1 MASSSSG
8 YSFTSLPTEIIEEI
22 FYHIP
27 MPDLLR
33 NTSLVCK
40 HWHAIIATNTF
51 SAYRKNYYKYKIDPE
66 QAKRDPFFTRF
77 LDHGPDSPYL
87 QDGERINNSVRFF
100 KNPRLGLNGTR
111 DMEMIVPWIIRFV
124 CDKFEG
130 DFSQVKKHSKYEFAA
145 EWMKEML
152 PEVAQQNTSAGI
164 VALLCAVAEN
174 VWDVREVILALTLKR
189 KCRVKDI
196 SEILYCIATA
206 FLYFHVQFKYPVQ
219 MRQHFLLYQALY
231 YHENDWTYDASL
243 ESSSPSPTRKRKA
256 GQSTLLNFK
265 GFTTSKKSVGS
276 TPTAEQL
283 AIVKQPLIPGSGT
296 VTKIVAFAG
305 TGKTTTLIRL
315 AEQNPHLK
323 FLVVVYNKSAKEHA
337 QESFPKNGNVKCIT
351 AHGMAMSKR
360 GFKYVKKL
368 TPDLKTTDIIEADVI
383 PKPKKEN
390 VKKSS
395 KKKPAEE
402 ETHSYHRVAA
412 MVRKTLNNFMC
423 SKEVEFSRE
432 EHVPSSWPEARGLP
446 VAPEVQDT
454 VLQAAVSAWDAMAD
468 PSSTRL
474 RITHDGYLK
483 VWQIS
488 NPNLQWVWEHD
499 VLLIDEAQDMNPAM
513 LDIFLKQ
520 TKTPKIFV
528 GDPHQQIYLFRGAVN
543 ALDLVE
549 ANKVFYLTQSFRFG
563 PEIAYVANCV
573 LEHLKGE
580 EKKTIVGGKKIDKL
594 IYYDMKPEKGG
605 QVAILA
611 RKNSTLFS
619 EAIKRLIIQ
628 HEQSSTRRT
637 GFFIGGTDHFD
648 DLLQI
653 LFLKS
658 GEKQKMTKYKKF
670 ASYAALKAF
679 AKNTDDA
686 TLIGKIN
693 TVEEHGKS
701 LPHYVEKLRN
711 LCSGKNIRNADYVF
725 STIHKAKGLEW
736 DSVVIV
742 DDFDWIGTYYD
753 SSCEH
758 KPWYEVIK
766 YGDEFDLPEDQ
777 KNMLYVAVTRARKNL
792 KMTYHLM
799 QILIRTGDDQWRVGV
814 RGGPSMCDEECPGC
828 ARCGCCEECDDDFR
842 EDYPF
847 YLKGPEH
854 LPRRISYLC
863 PRHCGK
869 HRGGLFQRFIVG
881 PKTMSEFEECNV
893 AKPPRQM
900 LLAMIAMQ
908 WAAEEEEWETEEEE
922 EYYE

>member
-1 MASSSSG
+1 M
-8 YSFTSLPTEIIEEI
+8 EE
-22 FYHIP
+22 
-27 MPDLLR
+27 
-33 NTSLVCK
+33 V
-40 HWHAIIATNTF
+40 
-51 SAYRKNYYKYKIDPE
+51 
-66 QAKRDPFFTRF
+66 
-77 LDHGPDSPYL
+77 
-87 QDGERINNSVRFF
+87 
-100 KNPRLGLNGTR
+100 LGG
-111 DMEMIVPWIIRFV
+111 M
-124 CDKFEG
+124 EG
-130 DFSQVKKHSKYEFAA
+130 DFGHAVRSCKLDGRSKRKFSAQVKQTIMTFCQTADLQIEYRHTPS
-145 EWMKEML
+145 EWL
-152 PEVAQQNTSAGI
+152 NSSVAQELSAGDLEMVLHGGSI
-164 VALLCAVAEN
+164 EGRQ
-174 VWDVREVILALTLKR
+174 REVMSPVPEKQRVKVFEKAKEIWNGIVTKRFGSLTWGYSITLKR
-189 KCRVKDI
+189 
-196 SEILYCIATA
+196 
-206 FLYFHVQFKYPVQ
+206 FQ
-219 MRQHFLLYQALY
+219 
-231 YHENDWTYDASL
+231 L
-243 ESSSPSPTRKRKA
+243 EKPNLNACLNRRK
-256 GQSTLLNFK
+256 
-265 GFTTSKKSVGS
+265 
-276 TPTAEQL
+276 
-283 AIVKQPLIPGSGT
+283 
-296 VTKIVAFAG
+296 
-305 TGKTTTLIRL
+305 
-315 AEQNPHLK
+315 
-323 FLVVVYNKSAKEHA
+323 
-337 QESFPKNGNVKCIT
+337 
-351 AHGMAMSKR
+351 
-360 GFKYVKKL
+360 
-368 TPDLKTTDIIEADVI
+368 
-383 PKPKKEN
+383 
-390 VKKSS
+390 
-395 KKKPAEE
+395 
-402 ETHSYHRVAA
+402 
-412 MVRKTLNNFMC
+412 
-423 SKEVEFSRE
+423 FSRF
-432 EHVPSSWPEARGLP
+432 
-446 VAPEVQDT
+446 
-454 VLQAAVSAWDAMAD
+454 
-468 PSSTRL
+468 
-474 RITHDGYLK
+474 
-483 VWQIS
+483 
-488 NPNLQWVWEHD
+488 D

-580 EKKTIVGGKKIDKL
+580 GKKTIVGGKKIDKL

-693 TVEEHGKS
+693 TVEEHGES

-711 LCSGKNIRNADYVF
+711 LCSGKNMRNADYVF

-847 YLKGPEH
+847 YLSK
-854 LPRRISYLC
+854 
-863 PRHCGK
+863 
-869 HRGGLFQRFIVG
+869 F
-881 PKTMSEFEECNV
+881 
-893 AKPPRQM
+893 
-900 LLAMIAMQ
+900 
-908 WAAEEEEWETEEEE
+908 
-922 EYYE
+922 